1 MFKKV
6 IITICTLTMSLFL
19 FSTQVSAHPATGI
32 VSNETGGNSISLRRS
47 FLDLS
52 QTLEFDDSVK
62 LKVIYTYNDG
72 TGVISGIKKVTN
84 VSRSP
89 LISNVSWTY
98 KRGLSNSYYVFTVTY
113 YKEGSGYKTS
123 LRYLYPDLS

>member
-32 VSNETGGNSISLRRS
+32 VSNETGGDSISLRRS
-47 FLDLS
+47 FFDLS

-98 KRGLSNSYYVFTVTY
+98 KQGLSNSYYVFTVTY